1 MGCAC
6 ANWVTTAEYDK
17 YQDNKLAEHCIFI
30 EPANDS
36 LEIPLYFNAQ
46 RHKIKIKGQFY
57 TKPDYPKGT
66 IQTEEELEK
75 AKVFRYTEIE
85 VKKKEINT
93 PPLSHSAHHL

>member
-1 MGCAC
+1 MLLGGCAC
-6 ANWVTTAEYDK
+6 ANWVTTADYDK

-57 TKPDYPKGT
+57 TKQDYPKGT
-66 IQTEEELEK
+66 IQTEKESEK

-85 VKKKEINT
+85 VKEK
-93 PPLSHSAHHL
+93 